1 MRLPLTVLVSISV
14 MVGSSSSAPAPEKNG
29 LKFFEHLGPSALK
42 FNWSNITCSTC
53 KVLFIIVDIALLVTI
68 IVLEFRLNLNL
79 TTVQSLAN

>member
-29 LKFFEHLGPSALK
+29 LTFFEHLGLK